1 MKVPRQINEE
11 DFEKVKHLI
20 RDPKEL
26 IKFYAQITNS
36 ADDELN
42 LREYRLNGHYRTV
55 CGATYDHRCVESEE
69 ATYTKC
75 EMGYVKFKETRQ
87 ALIDKGYIRIA
98 EQGTPNMPG
107 VKGKAAVIE
116 CCNLWLRN
124 YVRYAKPSE
133 LLDEIKAILFGNDAE
148 ADGLVLENGIN
159 SSDRGLKPSE
169 QRGIALQPEVPK
181 ELNNLKTKDKKRTAT
196 PSSALPISGLNG
208 KNGDVKSPGT
218 GSERAL
224 PSAPDDGSPLE
235 GSDPKSKMEL
245 EEACTFSQR
254 VAALMKLDGWT
265 VSWEQLAHKRRRFVD
280 AGGASREY
288 PSPVE
293 LYNQYDTFKEFV
305 TWYVEYRMNAAR
317 DKNFKLGAKKV
328 IDEIRNYRR
337 ERTGWFEWY
346 TDNNKNSQSV
356 FADPNRKET
365 SPAKI
370 FVVPVDVKDLEGIVE
385 IDKYDKYR

>member
-87 ALIDKGYIRIA
+87 ALIDKGYIRIV

-148 ADGLVLENGIN
+148 ADGLDLENGIN

-169 QRGIALQPEVPK
+169 QRGL
-181 ELNNLKTKDKKRTAT
+181 R
-196 PSSALPISGLNG
+196 LPA
-208 KNGDVKSPGT
+208 VY
-218 GSERAL
+218 
-224 PSAPDDGSPLE
+224 
-235 GSDPKSKMEL
+235 
-245 EEACTFSQR
+245 
-254 VAALMKLDGWT
+254 
-265 VSWEQLAHKRRRFVD
+265 H
-280 AGGASREY
+280 
-288 PSPVE
+288 
-293 LYNQYDTFKEFV
+293 
-305 TWYVEYRMNAAR
+305 
-317 DKNFKLGAKKV
+317 
-328 IDEIRNYRR
+328 RR
-337 ERTGWFEWY
+337 ERL
-346 TDNNKNSQSV
+346 DS
-356 FADPNRKET
+356 
-365 SPAKI
+365 
-370 FVVPVDVKDLEGIVE
+370 
-385 IDKYDKYR
+385 